1 MNQIDR
7 LQTPPTEIEIAMLMA
22 LDESDITRRLAL
34 QRDRLSTKVKEL
46 RDLIQCLLA
55 KLPHETRDLSVGW
68 CAGCHAVQWCGDG
81 QGAEPCAPD
90 CVLQE
95 AKAVAGEK

>member
-1 MNQIDR
+1 MTLSRDSCGDDYARAGMN
-7 LQTPPTEIEIAMLMA
+7 
-22 LDESDITRRLAL
+22 
-34 QRDRLSTKVKEL
+34 KVEEL
-46 RDLIQCLLA
+46 RDLIRRLLV

-95 AKAVAGEK
+95 AKAVAEGK

>member
-1 MNQIDR
+1 MSQTDR
-7 LQTPPTEIEIAMLMA
+7 LRTRPSFVTG
-22 LDESDITRRLAL
+22 DIAL
-34 QRDRLSTKVKEL
+34 QLISQRDELSAKVEEL
-46 RDLIQCLLA
+46 RDLMRRLLA

-68 CAGCHAVQWCGDG
+68 CAGCHAVQWCGDS

-95 AKAVAGEK
+95 AKAVVGEK

>member
-7 LQTPPTEIEIAMLMA
+7 LHTLGEPKMT
-22 LDESDITRRLAL
+22 
-34 QRDRLSTKVKEL
+34 LSHDCCGDDYARAGAGKVEEL
-46 RDLIQCLLA
+46 RDLIRRLLA
-55 KLPHETRDLSVGW
+55 KLPHVARDLSVGW
-68 CAGCHAVQWCGDG
+68 CAGCHALQWCGDG

-95 AKAVAGEK
+95 AKAAVEER